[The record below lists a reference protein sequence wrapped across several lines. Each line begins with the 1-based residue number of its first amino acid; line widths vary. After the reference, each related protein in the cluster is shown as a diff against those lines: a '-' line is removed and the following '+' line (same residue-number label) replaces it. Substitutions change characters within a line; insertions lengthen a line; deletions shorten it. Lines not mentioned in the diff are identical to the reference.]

1 MCKTL
6 NLQMGDSGIVTDI
19 NSLYESAELDSD
31 DNFYKLQSKA
41 IVGSP
46 KVDIKHT
53 NMPLRANLKLQLQRQ
68 QIEEEKKRN
77 QSMSQSYKP
86 PPSQPQIIQFPISSS
101 VSNVDLNVA
110 PQILKVESK
119 LQNPTQFHVQESKK
133 RQIHMFLSNPH
144 GKVTSVQSLP
154 VSTHSQEPLHT
165 LSGSAPLDQE
175 SPLSA
180 DLSSSALSND
190 MVDMD
195 LINELISLQ
204 TVDPQMD
211 SDLSLIEPTLDHLSS
226 TLPHANLFDI
236 YEVPR
241 ENSKMPS
248 SCPAKFPPSTTP
260 EFMTDEEARMWQ
272 KDRQKKDNHNQIE
285 RRRRFNIND
294 RIKELGT
301 LLPKTI
307 DPDMRQNKGSILK
320 ASVDY
325 IKKLRRDQERLKY
338 VEDRQR
344 KMEAANRKMMLRM
357 QQLELVLN
365 ASGMTSGMKDDMEQL
380 TNLSAQS
387 AFQISHSYEQEIEQA
402 PAVIVTS
409 SHGSFEDFMD
419 DSSPV
424 SGDPML
430 SSNPVSPNSVND
442 ASDLFN

>member
-1 MCKTL
+1 
-6 NLQMGDSGIVTDI
+6 MGDSGIVTDI
-19 NSLYESAELDSD
+19 NSLFESVEQEND

-46 KVDIKHT
+46 KVDFKHS
-53 NMPLRANLKLQLQRQ
+53 NMPLRANMKLQLQRQ
-68 QIEEEKKRN
+68 QIEAEEKRN

-154 VSTHSQEPLHT
+154 VSTHSQEPLHA
-165 LSGSAPLDQE
+165 LGGSVPLDQD
-175 SPLSA
+175 SNLSA
-180 DLSSSALSND
+180 DLSSSAMSSEMAD
-190 MVDMD
+190 ME

-204 TVDPQMD
+204 TVDPHLD

-241 ENSKMPS
+241 ENSNQPN
-248 SCPAKFPPSTTP
+248 SCPAKFQPATTP
-260 EFMTDEEARMWQ
+260 DFMTDEEARMWQ

-325 IKKLRRDQERLKY
+325 IRKLRRDQERLKY

-344 KMEAANRKMMLRM
+344 KMESANRKMMLRM

-365 ASGMTSGMKDDMEQL
+365 ANGMTSGMKDDMDQL
-380 TNLSAQS
+380 ANLSAQN
-387 AFQISHSYEQEIEQA
+387 AFQVTHSYEQEIEQA

-442 ASDLFN
+442 ASDLFNC